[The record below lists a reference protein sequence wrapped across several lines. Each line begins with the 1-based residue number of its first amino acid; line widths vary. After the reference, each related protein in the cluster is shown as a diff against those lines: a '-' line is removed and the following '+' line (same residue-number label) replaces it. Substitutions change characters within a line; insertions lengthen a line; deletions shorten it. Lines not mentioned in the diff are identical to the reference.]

1 VNDKI
6 ISFKNIFSTK
16 MYCEGVQQI
25 EDAFFKQL
33 KNINRFEMKN
43 KVLLLYD
50 DKVVLLEFVGE

>member
-1 VNDKI
+1 
-6 ISFKNIFSTK
+6 